1 VRARVAATAACLVLL
16 TFGGFAPAA
25 LADGSFESSD
35 SLVNLIWRSS
45 VRTAQEMVSAPTNL
59 DRRGCE
65 IHIPSIL
72 LDGVARDRCPYIGDQ
87 AVTGKTL
94 LVSQDDVRVLR
105 EMLLWFAS
113 VQNADG
119 SIPASP
125 FRNHSLVLIDYNGY
139 WIESLYDY
147 VLWTGDLD
155 LLRRVWPNLVR
166 LVDGL
171 YPAHVSSGLLANWLG
186 AADYAYIPRGGP
198 HVAYYNAQYVRA
210 LRLAASLAGWNG
222 DGARGDRWR
231 SRAAESAAAFPG
243 AFWNPATGAFR
254 DTAGDT
260 DVHAL
265 DGNVFAI
272 LAGIA
277 TPGQARSALA
287 YVDRNMWQSF
297 GNSVADRSGWR
308 GANWGDGD
316 HARVYPFVSF
326 FELLARYEAGADES
340 ALELIRREWGFM
352 AVRGPGTGT
361 MWETIANEFGGQVDF
376 NPSWSHGWSSGAA
389 PALTTH
395 VLGVKPT
402 SPGFATFSV
411 TPRPGGL
418 EFARGTVPT
427 PRGPIRVAWE
437 LRGAELSLE
446 VTAPPGTVW
455 ENPPAQAATDQQATP
470 AVQPSPV
477 AASAPSV
484 SAAAKTLGRKLG
496 PAMKAAWLAAGG
508 W

>member
-1 VRARVAATAACLVLL
+1 MRTRAAATASCLVLL
-16 TFGGFAPAA
+16 ALGGFAPAA
-25 LADGSFESSD
+25 RAEGSFESSD
-35 SLVNLIWRSS
+35 SLVDLIWRSS
-45 VRTAQEMVSAPTNL
+45 VRTAQEMVSPPTNL
-59 DRRGCE
+59 DRRGCQ
-65 IHIPSIL
+65 IDIPLIL

-125 FRNHSLVLIDYNGY
+125 FRNHSLVLIDYNAY

-166 LVDGL
+166 LVDEL
-171 YPAHVSSGLLANWLG
+171 YPAHVSGGLLVNWLG
-186 AADYAYIPRGGP
+186 PADYAYIPRGGSR
-198 HVAYYNAQYVRA
+198 VSYYNAQYVRA
-210 LRLAASLAGWNG
+210 LGLAASLAGWHA
-222 DGARGDRWR
+222 DGTRADRWR
-231 SRAAESAAAFPG
+231 SRAAETAAAFPA
-243 AFWNPATGAFR
+243 AFWNPAAGAFR
-254 DTAGDT
+254 DTAGDGE
-260 DVHAL
+260 VHAL
-265 DGNVFAI
+265 DGNAFAI

-277 TPGQARSALA
+277 TPAQAQSALA
-287 YVDRNMWQSF
+287 YVERNMWQSF

-316 HARVYPFVSF
+316 HGRVYPFVSF
-326 FELLARYEAGADES
+326 FELLARYAAGADES

-389 PALTTH
+389 PALTAY
-395 VLGVKPT
+395 VLGVQPT
-402 SPGFATFSV
+402 SPGFATFTV
-411 TPRPGGL
+411 TPRPSGL
-418 EFARGTVPT
+418 RFARGVVPT

-437 LRGAELSLE
+437 LRGDELSLQ

-455 ENPPAQAATDQQATP
+455 ENPPAQRTADQQETP
-470 AVQPSPV
+470 AEQTAPA
-477 AASAPSV
+477 AASSPSV
-484 SAAAKTLGRKLG
+484 SAAAKALGRKLG
-496 PAMKAAWLAAGG
+496 PALEAAWRAAGG